1 MLINTGLDLDC
12 GAYYPNFTQTA
23 VEQGKVNVGDIDRA
37 LNYLYVVLMRLGY
50 FDGSPTFKS
59 LGKKDVC
66 TKEHIELATE
76 AAREGLVLL
85 KNVNETLPLNSDKIK
100 TLAVVGPHANA
111 TEVMIGNY
119 AGIDDIIVLHVALL
133 FTLCTYYV

>member
-1 MLINTGLDLDC
+1 MLINIGLDLDC
-12 GAYYPNFTQTA
+12 GVYYPNFTQTA

-59 LGKKDVC
+59 LGKKDIC

-76 AAREGLVLL
+76 AAQEGLVLL
-85 KNVNETLPLNSDKIK
+85 KNVNETLPLNSAKIK

-119 AGIDDIIVLHVALL
+119 AGIDDIIVLHVTLL
-133 FTLCTYYV
+133 FTLCRYYI

>member
-1 MLINTGLDLDC
+1 MNC

-23 VEQGKVNVGDIDRA
+23 VEQGKVNVGNIDRA

-59 LGKKDVC
+59 LGEKDIC

-85 KNVNETLPLNSDKIK
+85 KNVNDTLPLNSDKIK

-119 AGIDDIIVLHVALL
+119 AGMDYIIVLHVAIL
-133 FTLCTYYV
+133 FTICTYYM